1 MSHPLRIEGTR
12 VCVLVH
18 PDEVVV
24 CANIQGFKALC
35 AWMSWLAESD
45 PAEFFHFH
53 LLWHLES
60 EASKFDGEL
69 PKNVWVL
76 QTPKSHQVVQAPP
89 EGMQAVPFDLTFQ
102 VISESALDELAE
114 AQSLGFIPE
123 KYLKSEASYVGDCG

>member
-1 MSHPLRIEGTR
+1 M
-12 VCVLVH
+12 H

-24 CANIQGFKALC
+24 CANVQGFKALC

-60 EASKFDGEL
+60 EASIFEGEY

-76 QTPKSHQVVQAPP
+76 HAPKSHQVVEVPP
-89 EGMQAVPFDLTFQ
+89 EGTQTIPFELTFQ
-102 VISESALDELAE
+102 VVSEAVLDEF
-114 AQSLGFIPE
+114 AQAQATGRIPNRH
-123 KYLKSEASYVGDCG
+123 LKPSASGAGDCG